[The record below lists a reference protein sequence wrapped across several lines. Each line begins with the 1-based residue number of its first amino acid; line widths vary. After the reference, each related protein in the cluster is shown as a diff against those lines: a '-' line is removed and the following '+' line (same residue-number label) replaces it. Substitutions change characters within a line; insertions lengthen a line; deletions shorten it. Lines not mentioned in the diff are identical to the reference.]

1 MSQFE
6 EDGQSLFV
14 ESAARGLR
22 VLIRAQ
28 KELER
33 QERVAVHKAWRC
45 HWRTKLAGKLRR
57 LANKIELSEPEKET
71 K

>member
-22 VLIRAQ
+22 VLVRAQ
-28 KELER
+28 KEIER
-33 QERVAVHKAWRC
+33 RERMAVHRAWQR
-45 HWRTKLAGKLRR
+45 HWRTKLANRLQT
-57 LANKIELSEPEKET
+57 LANKIELPEPDREE
-71 K
+71 

>member
-33 QERVAVHKAWRC
+33 QERVAMHRAWRR
-45 HWRTKLAGKLRR
+45 HWRTRLTNQLRT
-57 LANKIELSEPEKET
+57 LANKIELPEPWGEQ
-71 K
+71 